1 VGVLGRS
8 AKRLAVVALV
18 GVAALLLG
26 GAAAPARLAEELAVL
41 AAEGWRRWW
50 RADRAPI
57 RWSDELPL
65 MRDAV
70 TWHRASPGLEWGE
83 LRLSGARE
91 AWRLRVVLARLDP
104 TRHTLALAARAD
116 GPGTLGPWSVSAAPA
131 QALLAMN
138 AGQFSDEGPWGWVVH
153 QGREFR
159 PPGAGPLSMAV
170 VVDRGG
176 RVRFVAAESVS
187 VVRQRGG
194 VAEAFQSYPVLLAGD
209 GVVPEQLRERG
220 RGVDLDH
227 RDSRLAIGELRD
239 GRILVALT
247 RFEGLGGLLS
257 ELPFGPTVPE
267 MAALMGALGA
277 RQAVMLDGGLSGQL
291 LVRGADGGAREWKGL
306 RRVPLGLVAMRR

>member
-1 VGVLGRS
+1 MVVLGRS

-18 GVAALLLG
+18 CVAALLFG
-26 GAAAPARLAEELAVL
+26 GAAAPARVAEVLAVF
-41 AAEGWRRWW
+41 APDGWRRWW
-50 RADRAPI
+50 WADRAPI

-83 LRLSGARE
+83 LRLSGAGE
-91 AWRLRVVLARLDP
+91 AWRLRVILARLDP
-104 TRHTLALAARAD
+104 SRHSLTLAAKAD
-116 GPGTLGPWSVSAAPA
+116 GPGTLGAWSVGAAPA
-131 QALLAMN
+131 AALLAIN
-138 AGQFSDEGPWGWVVH
+138 AGQFSEDGPWGWVVH
-153 QGREFR
+153 HGREHR
-159 PPGAGPLSMAV
+159 PPGVGPLSMAV
-170 VVDRGG
+170 VVDTAG
-176 RVRFVAAESVS
+176 RVRFVAAESLS
-187 VVRQRGG
+187 AARARGG
-194 VAEAFQSYPVLLAGD
+194 VAEAFQSYPVLLTGD
-209 GVVPEQLRERG
+209 GMVPEQLRQRG

-291 LVRGADGGAREWKGL
+291 LVREAGGGEREWKGL
-306 RRVPLGLVAMRR
+306 RRVPLGLVAVPR